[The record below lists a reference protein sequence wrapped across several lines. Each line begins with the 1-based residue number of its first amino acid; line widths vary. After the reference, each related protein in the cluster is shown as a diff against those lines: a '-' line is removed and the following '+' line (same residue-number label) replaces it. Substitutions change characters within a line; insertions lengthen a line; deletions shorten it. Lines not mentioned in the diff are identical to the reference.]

1 MTTRVRIRPVA
12 AVKRAVSCR
21 CSFLIM
27 AASAFKAVPN
37 PVHGLNLDTCANGLE
52 APSEEIDIVVKIA
65 VLHLGVRPPYVR
77 QYQPPG

>member
-1 MTTRVRIRPVA
+1 
-12 AVKRAVSCR
+12 
-21 CSFLIM
+21 M

-77 QYQPPG
+77 QYQPPGKHLSGIAYQVFQKGGFPPA